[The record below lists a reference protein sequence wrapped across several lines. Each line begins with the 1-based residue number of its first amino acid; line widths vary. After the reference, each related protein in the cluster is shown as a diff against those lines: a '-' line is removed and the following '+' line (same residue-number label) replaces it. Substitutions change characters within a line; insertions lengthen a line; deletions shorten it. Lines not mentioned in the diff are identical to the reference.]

1 MEEKRRDRR
10 LDLDVTLELSRID
23 EGDGVTTI
31 KLVHVDV
38 LDLSRSG
45 IGFIT
50 KQELNVG
57 SFYDTKLQ
65 IWTKDIIEAIQWARK
80 FNLNLKVCKMRP
92 KNIYNAVTKAKMTG
106 GVYTLTQVGNG
117 IADSVINKLLN
128 VLGL

>member
-38 LDLSRSG
+38 LDLSRGG
-45 IGFIT
+45 IGFKT

-65 IWTKDIIEAIQWARK
+65 IWTKDIIEAIVKIVRCDKVGDEYHYGATFVGMIDK
-80 FNLNLKVCKMRP
+80 DALKIDVYRMFYESEENK
-92 KNIYNAVTKAKMTG
+92 YKA
-106 GVYTLTQVGNG
+106 
-117 IADSVINKLLN
+117 
-128 VLGL
+128 